1 MFVPAAL
8 CLSVIFTGCGTAE
21 KKEEKE
27 AAAASTAV
35 PAAEA
40 FLLQKGKLSA
50 SIQIPGELI
59 PFQQVDIYARVNG
72 FVKKLYEIGRASCR
86 ERV

>member
-1 MFVPAAL
+1 MKHIIINNYVKGYCIVPAAL

-27 AAAASTAV
+27 KTAAAAVV
-35 PAAEA
+35 PVTEA

-59 PFQQVDIYARVNG
+59 PFQQVDLCMPMWVP
-72 FVKKLYEIGRASCR
+72 K
-86 ERV
+86 